1 MSFGFFFIFFA
12 ACCATA
18 ATGSLFP
25 TGKWYAGLRK
35 PFWTPP
41 NWIFPIAWTG
51 LYIILSYV
59 GMRAALRI
67 DGQAVLALW
76 ALQASLSTL
85 WTPVFFG
92 LKKMGTAFIV
102 MSSLWLS
109 VFAMVI
115 FCWKLE
121 AVLGIILL
129 PYLVWVSFAAA
140 LNFSVWQ
147 LNPHETPRDLSS

>member
-1 MSFGFFFIFFA
+1 
-12 ACCATA
+12 
-18 ATGSLFP
+18 
-25 TGKWYAGLRK
+25 
-35 PFWTPP
+35 
-41 NWIFPIAWTG
+41 
-51 LYIILSYV
+51 
-59 GMRAALRI
+59 MRAALKI

-109 VFAMVI
+109 VFAMII

-121 AVLGIILL
+121 AILGIILL

-140 LNFSVWQ
+140 LNFSVWR
-147 LNPHETPRDLSS
+147 LNPHETPRDLSI